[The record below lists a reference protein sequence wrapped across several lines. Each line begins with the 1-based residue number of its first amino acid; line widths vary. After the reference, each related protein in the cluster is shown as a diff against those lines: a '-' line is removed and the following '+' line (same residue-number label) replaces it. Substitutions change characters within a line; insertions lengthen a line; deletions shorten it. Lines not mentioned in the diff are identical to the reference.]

1 MVGVEGDYA
10 VLDYGAGVCAVCV
23 DDVEA
28 EMRTGNWIGILGL
41 LAFALTAMAEFGSL
55 IIILE
60 VTSLLC
66 FFYAGFRGSRWW
78 FTVPLR

>member
-1 MVGVEGDYA
+1 MK
-10 VLDYGAGVCAVCV
+10 
-23 DDVEA
+23 
-28 EMRTGNWIGILGL
+28 TGNWIGIFAL
-41 LAFALTAMAEFGSL
+41 LALALSALAEFRSL

-78 FTVPLR
+78 FTVPVVLISMWLFLMSQGH